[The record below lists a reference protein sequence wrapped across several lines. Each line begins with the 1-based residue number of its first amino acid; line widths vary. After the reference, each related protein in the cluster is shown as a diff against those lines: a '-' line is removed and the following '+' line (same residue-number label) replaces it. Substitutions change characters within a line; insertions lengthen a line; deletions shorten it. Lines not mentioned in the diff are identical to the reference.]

1 MSRVSDNP
9 LSSNEGAFHSIRS
22 AVDLNSPAKPR
33 VRRGM
38 AQHRNTLSAGLDRM
52 IPLTDQ
58 A

>member
-1 MSRVSDNP
+1 MWGMAKVGGIAA
-9 LSSNEGAFHSIRS
+9 LCLFHSIRS

-38 AQHRNTLSAGLDRM
+38 AQHRDTLSAGLDRM